1 MHILSKIFVVFA
13 AVLSILL
20 AGLTM
25 AFAVNADRIKAD
37 YANEQV
43 RRQSAVDSAAAEQ
56 SAYSAERGRL
66 NQQISDLANAV
77 AAKDADIRELQT
89 SNAREIAG
97 RREAMA
103 QRDEISNKTKV
114 LEETARTQ
122 SKLIDGYRTEVT
134 ALRDNEIQFRR
145 RELELEDRI
154 NDLESR
160 REVLEQTLR
169 SLQEQLTE
177 VKASLAAAQ
186 GGVGASSSGDSAT
199 TFVDTG
205 PLITARIESIQ
216 KDPSSGAIYAKIN
229 AGSNDRIRDNMQMY
243 IGRGTEFIGHIV
255 ITQTDLNHAIGRVD
269 LLGRKVEVMNGDTV
283 ISRLR

>member
-37 YANEQV
+37 YANEQS
-43 RRQSAVDSAAAEQ
+43 RRQAAVDALASTE
-56 SAYSAERGRL
+56 SGFSSERNRL
-66 NQQISDLANAV
+66 QQQLADLNNSL
-77 AAKDADIRELQT
+77 AAKESEIRELQT
-89 SNAREIAG
+89 SNAREISAK
-97 RREAMA
+97 REAMS
-103 QRDEISNKTKV
+103 QRDEVSNKTKV

-134 ALRDNEIQFRR
+134 SLRDNEIQFRR

-177 VKASLAAAQ
+177 VKNSLAAAQ
-186 GGVGASSSGDSAT
+186 GGVSTSASGEAT
-199 TFVDTG
+199 STFVDNG
-205 PLITARIESIQ
+205 PMITARVESVE
-216 KDPSSGAIYAKIN
+216 KDPSSGAIFARIN
-229 AGSNDRIRDNMQMY
+229 AGSNDRIRNNMQMY
-243 IGRGTEFIGHIV
+243 IGRGDEFIGHLV
-255 ITQTDLNHAIGRVD
+255 ITQTDLNYSIGRID
-269 LLGRKVEVMNGDTV
+269 TLGRKVDVKSGDTV
-283 ISRLR
+283 LSRIK

>member
-37 YANEQV
+37 YGNEQV
-43 RRQSAVDSAAAEQ
+43 RRQAADAQRSAAVSDFSAEQ
-56 SAYSAERGRL
+56 IRL
-66 NQQISDLANAV
+66 KQQISDLANAL
-77 AAKDADIRELQT
+77 AAKDSEIRELQT

-97 RREAMA
+97 KREAMA
-103 QRDEISNKTKV
+103 QRDEVSNKTKV

-122 SKLIDGYRTEVT
+122 SQLIQGYRTEVT
-134 ALRDNEIQFRR
+134 SLRDNEIQFRR

-169 SLQEQLTE
+169 SLQEQLVE
-177 VKASLAAAQ
+177 VKNTLVAAQ
-186 GGVGASSSGDSAT
+186 GGVSTSASGEAT
-199 TFVDTG
+199 STFVDSG
-205 PLITARIESIQ
+205 PLISARIESVQ
-216 KDPSSGAIYAKIN
+216 KDPSSGELFARIN
-229 AGSNDRIRDNMQMY
+229 AGSNDRIRDNMQLY
-243 IGRGTEFIGHIV
+243 IGRDNEFIGHLV
-255 ITQTDLNHAIGRVD
+255 ITQTDLNYSIGRID
-269 LLGRKVEVMNGDTV
+269 LLGRKVEVRNGDTV
-283 ISRLR
+283 LSRVK

>member
-37 YANEQV
+37 YANEQS
-43 RRQSAVDSAAAEQ
+43 RRQAAVDALASTE
-56 SAYSAERGRL
+56 SGFSSERSRL
-66 NQQISDLANAV
+66 QQQLADLNNSL
-77 AAKDADIRELQT
+77 AAKESEIRELQT
-89 SNAREIAG
+89 SNAREIAAK
-97 RREAMA
+97 REAMS
-103 QRDEISNKTKV
+103 QRDEVSNKTKV

-134 ALRDNEIQFRR
+134 SLRDNEIQFRR

-177 VKASLAAAQ
+177 VKNSLAAAQ
-186 GGVGASSSGDSAT
+186 GGVSTSASGEAT
-199 TFVDTG
+199 STFVDSG
-205 PLITARIESIQ
+205 PMITARVESVE
-216 KDPSSGAIYAKIN
+216 KDPSSGAVFARIN
-229 AGSNDRIRDNMQMY
+229 AGSNDRIRNNMQMY
-243 IGRGTEFIGHIV
+243 IGRGDEFIGHLI
-255 ITQTDLNHAIGRVD
+255 ITQTDLNYAIGRID
-269 LLGRKVEVMNGDTV
+269 TLGRKVEVKTGDTV
-283 ISRLR
+283 LSRIK